1 MNTTNPREDMFADF
15 FSVNPAGQYPVMT
28 IDTPP
33 IVDESKIGA
42 TTTKDVSEPMID
54 DDIAEQEINEEEGTK
69 SKISPLFIG
78 LGVLALVG
86 ITIIAVIN

>member
-1 MNTTNPREDMFADF
+1 MNTINPREDMFADF

-33 IVDESKIGA
+33 IIDESKIGA
-42 TTTKDVSEPMID
+42 TITKDVSEPMID
-54 DDIAEQEINEEEGTK
+54 DDIAEQEIEEEGTK

-86 ITIIAVIN
+86 ITLIAVRN